1 MGCGKTKRHC
11 QGVWSSL
18 KVLMKVQSFS
28 GEHISYCFSCMSTQT
43 WRQDGDRNS
52 YEQHLL
58 FRQNPYFSGGQEV
71 ACYRKTKGGK
81 HVQNFLFWTG
91 PYEVMSYK
99 GLGAGRWEHFPLWD
113 TWPGNAWPGP
123 VCVIYENNLSFQV
136 GAVWFNSSSQLML
149 STGEVCGLF
158 CHP

>member
-1 MGCGKTKRHC
+1 MAKQRGIVKECEVLLKFWWRC
-11 QGVWSSL
+11 SL
-18 KVLMKVQSFS
+18 SLES
-28 GEHISYCFSCMSTQT
+28 ISLTASLACPH
-43 WRQDGDRNS
+43 RPGDRMGTGTPMNNTF
-52 YEQHLL
+52 L
-58 FRQNPYFSGGQEV
+58 SGKNLTFLGD
-71 ACYRKTKGGK
+71 RKWHVTEKQRGGK

-136 GAVWFNSSSQLML
+136 EAVWFNSSSQLML
-149 STGEVCGLF
+149 STGQVCGLF